1 MEQHFAIT
9 IAREFGSGGKEIGA
23 ELARRLQIP
32 CYEQQ
37 IVRMAAEANGLEEK
51 EFNKMDYAKRGNF
64 WFSRLLS
71 QPFNYTAEPSN
82 KKFTSDK
89 NLFYMQSQI
98 IRELLQTTSFVIL
111 GKCAD
116 YVLKDEPHVIR
127 FFVDAPKEI
136 CAESIMRKLRVPVD
150 EAMEMVENTNR
161 YRSDYYNYY
170 TGGEWKDPNNY
181 DLMINTGRTGREKA
195 LKLMEEYIRDKM
207 CLWDGEEK

>member
-23 ELARRLQIP
+23 ELAKRLQIP

-51 EFNKMDYAKRGNF
+51 EFNKMDNTKRGNF
-64 WFSRLLS
+64 WFSHLRN
-71 QPFNYTAEPSN
+71 QPFNYTAEPSD

-98 IRELLQTTSFVIL
+98 IRELLQTTSFVVL

-116 YVLKDEPHVIR
+116 YVLKDEAHVIR
-127 FFVDAPKEI
+127 FFVNASKDI

-150 EAMEMVENTNR
+150 EAMKMVETTNQ
-161 YRSDYYNYY
+161 YRSDYYRYY
-170 TGGEWKDPNNY
+170 TGGEWKDPEHY
-181 DLMINTGRTGREKA
+181 DLMINTGRTGREEA
-195 LKLMEEYIRDKM
+195 LNMMEEYIRHRI
-207 CLWDGEEK
+207 CLWEGEQR